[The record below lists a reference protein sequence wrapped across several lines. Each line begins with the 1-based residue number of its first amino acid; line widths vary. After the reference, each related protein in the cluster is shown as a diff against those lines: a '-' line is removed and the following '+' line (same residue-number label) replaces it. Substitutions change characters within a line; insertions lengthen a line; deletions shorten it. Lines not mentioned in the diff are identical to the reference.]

1 MKKIKLL
8 IILAVITAVLCS
20 CSPGQLASSPQPS
33 TPDNADDQAIKQF
46 SLLYSGSDPLNPY
59 TAASLQNRQLA
70 YLLYD
75 PLVRLTPEFQPD
87 YMLAGGIEQNGKSAV
102 ITLRPAYFSDGTA
115 VTADD
120 VVYSYKLAISSD
132 TAYPT
137 QLAEI
142 KSFTA
147 GSKSTINVTL
157 SKDDPYFANLL
168 DFPIIKSGSD
178 KLTDSNNIL
187 LPPIGS
193 GRYVPDLDAGVL
205 TANDSHIA
213 GAQSVKTI
221 ALINAPDSEVIKYN
235 LEAGNVSI
243 YGTDLSDGKIPSM
256 VGNSTAVGLNNI
268 VYVGVNTANELLSD
282 PVMRYALSAA
292 LDRSNICSSAY
303 FSYATEA
310 TGIFNPLWQDAKGL
324 QNIEPST
331 NTQNVVAYLNKLGYN
346 SKDAEGFFVNDGNK
360 TLTLSFIC
368 YGGNERRLAAARM
381 IAEQLKTEGFKINLK
396 ELDWDGYTAALSS
409 GNFDLYIAETKL
421 LGNMDITELVTPG
434 GALAFGIKEKSAEPA
449 ADDNA
454 TGTDGGTDTGDTPQQ
469 TEPAEPAEPE
479 VTVADAVAGFYGGQL
494 SLVDVLSAFNTE
506 MPIIPICYRSGV
518 TVTKSYLKADNV
530 SSVTDV
536 YFGIQ
541 GIMNK

>member
-75 PLVRLTPEFQPD
+75 PLVRLTPEFQPE

-120 VVYSYKLAISSD
+120 VVYSYKLAMSSD

-221 ALINAPDSEVIKYN
+221 ALINAPD
-235 LEAGNVSI
+235 
-243 YGTDLSDGKIPSM
+243 
-256 VGNSTAVGLNNI
+256 TAVGLNNI

-368 YGGNERRLAAARM
+368 YSGNERRLAAARM
-381 IAEQLKTEGFKINLK
+381 IAEKLKTEGFKINLK

-518 TVTKSYLKADNV
+518 TVTKSYLKAVNV